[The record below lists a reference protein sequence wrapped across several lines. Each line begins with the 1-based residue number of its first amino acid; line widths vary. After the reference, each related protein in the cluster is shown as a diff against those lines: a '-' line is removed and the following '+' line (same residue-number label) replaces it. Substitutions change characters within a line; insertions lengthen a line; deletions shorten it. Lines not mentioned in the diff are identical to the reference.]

1 MNKILQA
8 PLIWLRRLYD
18 WTLSWAKTPYALFA
32 LALLSFVESSFF
44 PVPPDPLLIA
54 LCVGMH
60 TKWAKFALVTSLA
73 SVAGGMAGYGI
84 GMFAFDSVGMPIMTL
99 VAKLAGAEPEHL
111 IETARFWF
119 NEKEIMG
126 FHVGA
131 WAVGAAG
138 FTPIPYKVFTI
149 SAGFFKMDFGV
160 FVLASA
166 ISRSLRFFL
175 VAGIIGALYK
185 KYGDKLSEFIDCYF
199 NKLAI
204 AFLLLLVGGILSIRL
219 F

>member
-1 MNKILQA
+1 MSKMLHA

-18 WTLSWAKTPYALFA
+18 WTLSWAKTPHALFA
-32 LALLSFVESSFF
+32 LGTLSFVESSFF

-54 LCVGMH
+54 LCIGAH
-60 TKWAKFALVTSLA
+60 TKWAKFAFVTSLA

-84 GMFAFDSVGMPIMTL
+84 GMFAFDSVGMPIMSF
-99 VAKLAGAEPEHL
+99 VADLAGREPEQL
-111 IETARFWF
+111 IETAHFWF
-119 NEKEIMG
+119 NEKEVMG
-126 FHVGA
+126 FRIGA
-131 WAVGAAG
+131 WAVGVAG
-138 FTPIPYKVFTI
+138 FTPMPYKVFTI

-175 VAGIIGALYK
+175 VAAIIGALYR
-185 KYGDKLSEFIDCYF
+185 KYGDRISQIIDRYF

-204 AFLLLLVGGILSIRL
+204 AFFLLLIGGVLSIRL

>member
-1 MNKILQA
+1 MSKILQA
-8 PLIWLRRLYD
+8 PLIWIRRLYD

-32 LALLSFVESSFF
+32 LGVLSFVESSFF

-60 TKWAKFALVTSLA
+60 TKWAKFALVTSVA
-73 SVAGGMAGYGI
+73 SVMGGMAGYGI
-84 GMFAFDSVGMPIMTL
+84 GMYAFDSVGMPIMSF
-99 VAKLAGAEPEHL
+99 VADLAGSQPEHL
-111 IETARFWF
+111 IETARYWF
-119 NEKEIMG
+119 NEKEVMG
-126 FHVGA
+126 FRVGA
-131 WAVGAAG
+131 WAVGVAG

-149 SAGFFKMDFGV
+149 SAGFFEMDFKV

-175 VAGIIGALYK
+175 VAGIIGMLYR
-185 KYGDKLSEFIDCYF
+185 KYGDKLSLFIDRYF